1 MPGCRWVA
9 LLPSDLATWIAA
21 RAVLEGLAPEA
32 IGELMLRDYA
42 ALVDAP
48 PRVWAPTRS
57 LLEEPA
63 YRAALVDAVV
73 RDTEA
78 RLASLAPL
86 VAIETVL
93 IPPVPREGST
103 AAAPRSLPGA
113 VLWWLERTGEAT
125 EAELIDGITRHLGW
139 TVKVSSLRARLGQL
153 VASGRIRRLERMRY
167 GRVDAT
173 GRTE

>member
-1 MPGCRWVA
+1 MGCRWVS

-21 RAVLEGLAPEA
+21 RAAVEGLAPEA
-32 IGELMLRDYA
+32 VGELMLRDYA
-42 ALVDAP
+42 ALVEPP
-48 PRVWAPTRS
+48 PRAWAPTRS

-63 YRAALVDAVV
+63 YRAALVETVV
-73 RDTEA
+73 RDAEA

-93 IPPVPREGST
+93 MPPVPRGGGAS
-103 AAAPRSLPGA
+103 AAPRSLPGA
-113 VLWWLERTGEAT
+113 VLWWLARTGEAT

-139 TVKVSSLRARLGQL
+139 PVKVSSLRARLGQL

-167 GRVDAT
+167 GRVDGT
-173 GRTE
+173 REDRE